1 MVLIG
6 IFNSAWKYSAVEE
19 RGESNS
25 ASFFSNVYHTFTT
38 CLFLI
43 SGGIIAFSKAL
54 SAMMF
59 GEDFRAAWVY
69 IPVLTL
75 ALAFSALSSFTG
87 TIFIVEKKSRFSLYT
102 AIIAATVNILL
113 NFILIPHFSG
123 DRVGAMGAALATL
136 FAYLVM
142 FALRLFFS
150 TKLVP
155 YRTYLV
161 ETILNVLVLSAMA
174 ITVSLEVPYWIL
186 WQVLLGTLLLIVNG
200 KVILGLLKQG
210 VALIK
215 R

>member
-1 MVLIG
+1 MLRTFV
-6 IFNSAWKYSAVEE
+6 
-19 RGESNS
+19 
-25 ASFFSNVYHTFTT
+25 SFL
-38 CLFLI
+38 CR
-43 SGGIIAFSKAL
+43 
-54 SAMMF
+54 

-210 VALIK
+210 IALIK